1 MLSQVSVSS
10 SFSEISRL
18 FFQTICTKMRIHPT
32 VHFPNTVY
40 ISINLVCSTPTIH
53 KSWKSYLINLI
64 GCPLKINVMRS
75 LLRQLPV
82 FYFSFLYK
90 VWSGIDDF
98 SSSFSLPAAE
108 REEYL
113 DILGSN
119 SIRYMSFNFYR
130 V

>member
-1 MLSQVSVSS
+1 MSVSS
-10 SFSEISRL
+10 SYSEISRL
-18 FFQTICTKMRIHPT
+18 FFQISVPKWESIQQFIFPT
-32 VHFPNTVY
+32 LY
-40 ISINLVCSTPTIH
+40 SINLVCSTPTIH

-64 GCPLKINVMRS
+64 GHPLKINAMRS